1 MDGQKNGLMNKE
13 RDGEKGVICL
23 HFTGLAGQPS
33 LRPGGTGGMVGIDL
47 TSENAVKIS
56 GDLGNLFDDSEEEE
70 DLTKV

>member
-1 MDGQKNGLMNKE
+1 MD
-13 RDGEKGVICL
+13 DGEKGLVCL
-23 HFTGLAGQPS
+23 LFTGLAGQPS